1 MGEMAELILEGYFC
15 QVCGAVM
22 EDLIVPGQKQLKEA
36 PGHPRTCDDCRRDD
50 KPRPGAWKK
59 KRR

>member
-36 PGHPRTCDDCRRDD
+36 PDHRTCDDCRRDD